1 MSTEVNEMT
10 VEDLVGIYV
19 KIRDARKEHE
29 SKFKEK
35 DTEFQEQ
42 LEVLSARILE
52 ICNEQE
58 ADSIKTKAGTVT
70 RRVTTRYWTSDWDS
84 MYQFIQEHDAPFLLE
99 KRIHGGNMKEFL
111 QENPDVL
118 PMGLQVDSKY
128 TVVVRRSKS

>member
-1 MSTEVNEMT
+1 MSDVNEMT

-19 KIRDARKEHE
+19 KIRDAREE
-29 SKFKEK
+29 NENKFKEK

-42 LEVLSARILE
+42 LEVISARILN

-128 TVVVRRSKS
+128 TVVVRRSKA

>member
-19 KIRDARKEHE
+19 KIRDAREENE

>member
-1 MSTEVNEMT
+1 MT

-19 KIRDARKEHE
+19 KIRDAREE
-29 SKFKEK
+29 NENKFKEK

-42 LEVLSARILE
+42 LEVISARILN

>member
-1 MSTEVNEMT
+1 MSTDVNEMT

-19 KIRDARKEHE
+19 KVRDAREEHE
-29 SKFKEK
+29 AVFKEK
-35 DTEFQEQ
+35 DSEFQEQ
-42 LEVLSARILE
+42 LEILSARILE

>member
-1 MSTEVNEMT
+1 MSDVNEMT

-19 KIRDARKEHE
+19 KIRDAREE
-29 SKFKEK
+29 NENKFKEK

-42 LEVLSARILE
+42 LEVISARILN

>member
-1 MSTEVNEMT
+1 MSDVNEMT
-10 VEDLVGIYV
+10 VEGLVGIYV
-19 KIRDARKEHE
+19 KIRDAREE
-29 SKFKEK
+29 NENKFKEK

-42 LEVLSARILE
+42 LEVISARILN

>member
-1 MSTEVNEMT
+1 MSDVNEMT

-19 KIRDARKEHE
+19 KIRDAREE
-29 SKFKEK
+29 NENKFKEK

-42 LEVLSARILE
+42 LEVISARILN

-99 KRIHGGNMKEFL
+99 KRIHNGNMKEFL

-118 PMGLQVDSKY
+118 PMSLQVDSKY

>member
-1 MSTEVNEMT
+1 MSTDVNEMT

-19 KIRDARKEHE
+19 KVRDAREE
-29 SKFKEK
+29 NEAAFKEK
-35 DTEFQEQ
+35 DSEFQEQ
-42 LEVLSARILE
+42 LEILSARILE

>member
-1 MSTEVNEMT
+1 MSDVNEMT

-19 KIRDARKEHE
+19 KIRDAREE
-29 SKFKEK
+29 NENKFKEK

-42 LEVLSARILE
+42 LEIISARILN

>member
-19 KIRDARKEHE
+19 KIRDAREENE

-52 ICNEQE
+52 ICNNQE